1 MPVSVAS
8 ELWTEIKRYIN
19 TVDRAEA
26 AETVVNIL
34 VDNDID
40 AEEIRDNFKGDTDIK
55 RALALYL
62 NNVEEDVDEDDYEED
77 DQY

>member
-62 NNVEEDVDEDDYEED
+62 NDVEEDVDEDDYEED

>member
-40 AEEIRDNFKGDTDIK
+40 AEEIRDNFKGDADIK

-62 NNVEEDVDEDDYEED
+62 SDIEEEADEDDYDED
-77 DQY
+77 DEY